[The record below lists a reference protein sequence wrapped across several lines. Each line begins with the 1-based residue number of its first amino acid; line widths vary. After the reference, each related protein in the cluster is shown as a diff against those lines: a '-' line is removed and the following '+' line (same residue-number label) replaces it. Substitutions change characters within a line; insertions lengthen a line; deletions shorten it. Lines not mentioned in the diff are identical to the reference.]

1 MKGNPGFKGDFFLT
15 NLRLIWHAKNDKNLN
30 LSIGLD
36 TISALMLKTQPVQSG
51 LNDMKHI
58 LTVKSLSPS
67 QTKYEFKFAG
77 HGENE

>member
-1 MKGNPGFKGDFFLT
+1 MKGNPGFKGDFFVT

-36 TISALMLKTQPVQSG
+36 TINNLMIKTLPGQTG
-51 LNDMKHI
+51 FNDMKYV
-58 LTVKSLSPS
+58 LTIKSLSPS

-77 HGENE
+77 YTEKD